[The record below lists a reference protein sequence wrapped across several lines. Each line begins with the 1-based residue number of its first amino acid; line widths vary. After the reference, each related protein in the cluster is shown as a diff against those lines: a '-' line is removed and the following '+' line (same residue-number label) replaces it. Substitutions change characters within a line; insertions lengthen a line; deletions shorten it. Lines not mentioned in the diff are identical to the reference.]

1 MANWDSIADAYVF
14 CIIFP
19 EEKEPNSI
27 RNWTSMCRLYQI
39 YVRSL
44 AKSRYDQKQI
54 NNERKSYLHDYFLS
68 CLLLCLLNAVQPIFG
83 ELRTYIGL
91 LRYHSRATDLI
102 HQLGLA

>member
-1 MANWDSIADAYVF
+1 MADWDPIAVAFVF
-14 CIIFP
+14 CMLFP

-44 AKSRYDQKQI
+44 AKSRYDLKQF
-54 NNERKSYLHDYFLS
+54 NNKCKSYLHDYFLS

-102 HQLGLA
+102 H